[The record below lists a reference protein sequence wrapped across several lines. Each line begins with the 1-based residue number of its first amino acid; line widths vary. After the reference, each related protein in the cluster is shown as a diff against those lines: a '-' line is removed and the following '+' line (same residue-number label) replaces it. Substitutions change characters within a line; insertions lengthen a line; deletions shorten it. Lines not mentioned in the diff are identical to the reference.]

1 MKFNSRYLVILMALF
16 LVLVFLDQNR
26 TPVPIKILIGSP
38 FQFGLSLII
47 IISMLVAA
55 IMTLCVVYMMKK
67 KKK

>member
-1 MKFNSRYLVILMALF
+1 MALF